1 VPELHPSLPGVFC
14 AGHAGD
20 GGVVS
25 TNAQRVVLG
34 PSAGNAH
41 WYRGS
46 EIACQ
51 HYILNPADPLHP
63 IVTPHVV
70 AVDVFTGA
78 LTELWADGANKIVA
92 GSGRWFAVT
101 QTSGIRLDGA
111 VVDYNVRAFAGP
123 YMAWFPWDGTGLI
136 LRDAG
141 GHDVTLSTTLGPE
154 EPIQLFDD
162 GGVIWA
168 EGGAVHSY
176 AIPDF
181 PTSPVVVPGGFGW
194 LKAVR
199 IAGTWWL
206 AYQSY
211 ALAAVVV
218 HPAIERVGYRY
229 PAPTAFFLDAAL
241 LAGRPRVV
249 WSTGAAEAPGE
260 IVVTDVDLSQPR
272 VALDVPPAPIPQPPA
287 ITVRSYDPLLK
298 AGEPWHLEFHA
309 TETRFLVT
317 KDAKDRLWLEANNAG
332 GHDQTGTVRQLT
344 VEGPTP
350 EPEPMPT
357 LGRFWLQPNIG
368 STDLIELFDRD
379 NPVTML
385 AGVDVFSLYVQQ
397 ILTDVATPQLGPN
410 TYPAL
415 VAGDVFQQLK
425 ARAIPLAIEMGSIK
439 PGDCQAKQAIAGMQ
453 TTLQRVHD
461 AGGTVAAF
469 SMDEPLTAN
478 KASCHQSLDACA
490 DAVATFT
497 HAVQALGPIAVGWL
511 EAWPEVP
518 VADMETFLHLLQA
531 RDALPDYWTLD
542 IDWAR
547 ASRERQDPVAFLT
560 RCQVLATYY
569 GVTLG
574 IFCNATADPILTDA
588 QHYANVTALGKREQA
603 MVPTIARVCVAAW
616 AHRRANDPTHATQN
630 VPENL
635 GPVGMLTT
643 FAEVRATF
651 EQQPIPAPVPEPEG
665 DPMFA
670 TLIDPTKETLAV
682 KAVKPTGDPGVCTL
696 VLADY
701 TTVENGK
708 PVLHVDDVFSCQP
721 DGSAGTRPSGTA
733 GAYERCTVSGNV
745 ATFRPVDKY
754 FARHFVKV
762 VGL

>member
-1 VPELHPSLPGVFC
+1 MPELHPSLPGVFC

-51 HYILNPADPLHP
+51 HYIPNPADPLHP
-63 IVTPHVV
+63 IVKPHVV
-70 AVDVFTGA
+70 AVDVLTGA

-92 GSGRWFAVT
+92 GAGRWFAVT

-123 YMAWFPWDGTGLI
+123 YVAWFPWDGTGLI

-141 GHDVTLSTTLGPE
+141 GNEVTLSTTLGPE

-218 HPAIERVGYRY
+218 HPAIEPVGYRY
-229 PAPTAFFLDAAL
+229 PAPAAFFLDAAL

-272 VALDVPPAPIPQPPA
+272 VALEVPPTPIPAPPT

-309 TETRFLVT
+309 TETTFLVS
-317 KDAKDRLWLEANNAG
+317 KDAKDRLWIESQNAAG
-332 GHDQTGTVRQLT
+332 SDRTGSVRQLT
-344 VEGPTP
+344 VEGPSP
-350 EPEPMPT
+350 EPEPEPGPMPT

-368 STDLIELFDRD
+368 SKD
-379 NPVTML
+379 ML
-385 AGVDVFSLYVQQ
+385 AIFDDVSRLQHVDVFAIPVQQ
-397 ILTDVATPQLGPN
+397 VLTDETTPQLGPN
-410 TYPAL
+410 IYPNL
-415 VAGDVFQQLK
+415 VAADFFRKLPV
-425 ARAIPLAIEMGSIK
+425 PLAIEMGSVK
-439 PGDCQAKQAIAGMQ
+439 PYDCDAQNGIADMQ
-453 TTLQRVHD
+453 KAVQRVHD
-461 AGGTVAAF
+461 AGGVIAAF

-478 KASCHQSLDACA
+478 QYPPDKGGCRRPLAQVA
-490 DAVATFT
+490 DAVAGYV
-497 HAVQALGPIAVGWL
+497 HAVRALGPMQVGWL
-511 EAWPEVP
+511 EAWPEVSIGDQ
-518 VADMETFLHLLQA
+518 ATFLSLLKA
-531 RDALPDYWTLD
+531 RDALPEYWHLD
-542 IDWAR
+542 IDWNR
-547 ASRERQDPVAFLT
+547 ASHEHKDPAKFLHD
-560 RCQVLATYY
+560 CQLLANQY

-574 IFCNATADPILTDA
+574 LFCNSTTDPIATDA
-588 QHYANVTALGKREQA
+588 MHYANVTALGKREQGI
-603 MVPTIARVCVAAW
+603 VPDIAHVCVAAW
-616 AHRRANDPTHATQN
+616 AFRTGGTQD
-630 VPENL
+630 VPNNL
-635 GPVGMLTT
+635 GAVGMLTT
-643 FAEVRATF
+643 FGEVRATF
-651 EQQPIPAPVPEPEG
+651 EQQPIPEPPPEG

-682 KAVKPTGDPGVCTL
+682 KEVKPTGDPGICTL
-696 VLADY
+696 ILADY
-701 TTVENGK
+701 LDAAGK
-708 PVLHVDDVFSCQP
+708 LHVDEVFSQQP
-721 DGSAGTRPSGTA
+721 DGSAGTRPPGTA
-733 GAYERCTVSGNV
+733 GGWERCTVNGNV
-745 ATFRPVDKY
+745 ASFKPTDKY
-754 FARHFVKV
+754 FSRHFVKV